1 MAPEYYANA
10 DGSYRW
16 DELNGA
22 KLSTHLNRQCAGTH
36 LIRQDLTQK
45 TLLVTAMDNRY
56 VAAVILWNMTDTP
69 APVSYILPN
78 QPEDALGKTTDCTFD
93 LSKLS
98 GGEKLLLQVVDY
110 AYNASAYQLISGE
123 EPAEALTSVTLSP
136 ESVSLLTGSN
146 YTLEASTEPYYADDK
161 LD

>member
-1 MAPEYYANA
+1 
-10 DGSYRW
+10 
-16 DELNGA
+16 
-22 KLSTHLNRQCAGTH
+22 
-36 LIRQDLTQK
+36 
-45 TLLVTAMDNRY
+45 MDNRY

-69 APVSYILPN
+69 TPVSYILPN

-136 ESVSLLTGSN
+136 ESVSLLAGSN

-161 LD
+161 LDWTSSRACGRDGQQ